1 MADQIKTISTVAIV
15 ENGICE
21 NPSTSDT
28 LESDLIPYQVINQ
41 DKHSITVLEKAI
53 ERDED
58 DDDDD
63 IDEEI
68 NNHNSD
74 TDEEVKI
81 HNSDTNEEDYNH
93 TSDTDEEVNCDTDE
107 EVNCDTNE
115 EINSETDEEILNL
128 NSDDDE
134 DDNVNVRF
142 ITPTM
147 DPVTVVH
154 IMSDT
159 DDETDSSDDE
169 ESLRPN
175 IERLKTTRR
184 EVQEL
189 IQKELARKKESAA
202 QQASVGVFGKGSMIG
217 NITEIIRERHRQRQQ
232 QLKSLI
238 L

>member
-63 IDEEI
+63 IDEE
-68 NNHNSD
+68 
-74 TDEEVKI
+74 VKI

-93 TSDTDEEVNCDTDE
+93 TSDTDEEVNCDTDV
-107 EVNCDTNE
+107 VNCDTDE
-115 EINSETDEEILNL
+115 EINSETDDEILNHY
-128 NSDDDE
+128 SDDDE

-142 ITPTM
+142 ITPTT

-189 IQKELARKKESAA
+189 IQKELARKKESGAQ